1 MDIGWFRTSG
11 TGSPEAL
18 SPGVPQ
24 NIHRKQTENEDAQ
37 HLFPGFLNRKIST
50 RPQDDMKKE
59 RQKHSPD
66 PVFANVGITKSK
78 RMFFKEKTR
87 IRNIE
92 KRSLF
97 RMLDKECVLPSRLH
111 ALESLLQTYL
121 PVFLPP
127 TLDHVKNFSNSNHEN
142 QYFNKIT

>member
-66 PVFANVGITKSK
+66 PVFANVGITNSK

-92 KRSLF
+92 KRSPF

-111 ALESLLQTYL
+111 ALESFLQTYL
-121 PVFLPP
+121 PVFLPLHLGP
-127 TLDHVKNFSNSNHEN
+127 CEKFFKFKS
-142 QYFNKIT
+142 